1 MTTALFERGP
11 GSPAAQ
17 HDRGRIV
24 LVVAL
29 ALIAAQVALRTAIA
43 VTSEFYWDDL
53 ILIGRAGTE
62 SLLSESFLR
71 YDHDGHLMP
80 GAFLVA
86 GLATMIAPLQWWPA
100 AVTLVLAQALAS
112 LAVLRVLWLL
122 LGARRALWAPL
133 LFYLFTPLTLPAFAW
148 WAAALNSLPMQA
160 ALAWVAGDALRY
172 ARSGRRRYLV
182 SGVLV
187 TALALMFFEKA
198 ILVPFVAFT
207 VLALTYRVDG
217 QRRPV
222 RTALRQAAPLWLASA
237 VVLAVWTGL
246 YVSTVGSRFGVP
258 TADMALGLSHHGLS
272 YGLLPSL
279 VGGPWQWDRWN
290 PGPPWAD
297 PPVVLVVVAWAA
309 LAGALAWS
317 LRTRQRTG
325 LVWAATGAYVAASMV
340 AMISTR
346 FGPGTTYELAQTLR
360 YFADSAVVV
369 AVAAALI
376 LRAPPRPDAPAI
388 PTTVVRAVA
397 AVAAATFA
405 VGSLWSTV
413 TFTRSWTDN
422 PTGEYLDNARSGLVS
437 RPDVAVLDHPVS
449 VWVLLPVTFPH
460 NLMGSVFAALPD
472 RSDIG
477 DSTTELRVLD
487 EAGALVPADLMAVR
501 WVDPGPEPGCGRH
514 VVPGTTTM
522 LPTGPMLEAT
532 WTVQLNYLA
541 SADGEIEVGFPSR
554 EPARV
559 EVTEGPGTVYVR
571 VPGGGDGL
579 QVRTATPGMSMCVG
593 AGPVGV
599 VVPR

>member
-1 MTTALFERGP
+1 M
-11 GSPAAQ
+11 
-17 HDRGRIV
+17 V

-29 ALIAAQVALRTAIA
+29 ALVAAQVVFRTAIA
-43 VTSEFYWDDL
+43 ATSEFYWDDL

-62 SLLSESFLR
+62 PLLSESFLR

-100 AVTLVLAQALAS
+100 AVTLVLGQALAS

-133 LFYLFTPLTLPAFAW
+133 VFYLFTPLTLPAFAW
-148 WAAALNSLPMQA
+148 WAAALNSLPLQA
-160 ALAWVAGDALRY
+160 ALAWVAGDALQY
-172 ARSGRRRYLV
+172 ARTGRRRHLV

-187 TALALMFFEKA
+187 TALAVAFFEKA
-198 ILVPFVAFT
+198 ILVPFVAFA

-217 QRRPV
+217 QKRPV
-222 RTALRQAAPLWLASA
+222 RTALRRAAPLWLASA
-237 VVLAVWTGL
+237 LVLAIWLGFYL
-246 YVSTVGSRFGVP
+246 STVESRFGTP
-258 TADMALGLSHHGLS
+258 TAEMARGLSIHGLS
-272 YGLLPSL
+272 YGLLPAL

-297 PPVVLVVVAWAA
+297 PPAVLVLVAWVAV
-309 LAGALAWS
+309 LGALGWS
-317 LRTRQRTG
+317 LRRRQRTG
-325 LVWAATGAYVAASMV
+325 FVWGAAAAYVAASMV

-369 AVAAALI
+369 AIAAALV
-376 LRAPPRPDAPAI
+376 LRAPLQPGTRPI
-388 PTTVVRAVA
+388 PEPIGRTVVATVAVLFTA
-397 AVAAATFA
+397 S
-405 VGSLWSTV
+405 SLWSTA

-422 PTGEYLDNARSGLVS
+422 PTGGYLAKAREGLTS
-437 RPDVAVLDHPVS
+437 RPDVPVLDHPVS

-460 NLMGSVFAALPD
+460 NLLSSVFAALPD
-472 RSDIG
+472 RSGIG

-487 EAGALVPADLMAVR
+487 EAGALVPADLLAVR
-501 WVDPGPEPGCGRH
+501 WVDSGPEPGCGRLAE
-514 VVPGTTTM
+514 PGAVTM
-522 LPTGPMLEAT
+522 LPTGSMLEAT
-532 WTVQLNYLA
+532 WSVQLNYLA

-559 EVTEGPGTVYVR
+559 AVSEGPGTVYVR
-571 VPGGGDGL
+571 VPGGGDGV
-579 QVRTATPGMSMCVG
+579 QVRPTTPGLSVCLG